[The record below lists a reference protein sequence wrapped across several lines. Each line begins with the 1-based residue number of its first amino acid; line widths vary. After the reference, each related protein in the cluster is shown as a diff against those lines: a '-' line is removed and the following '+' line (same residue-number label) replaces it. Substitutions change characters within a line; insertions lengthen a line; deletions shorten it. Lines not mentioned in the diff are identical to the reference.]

1 MSRPDVAWLGGA
13 ALLPFPVPSA
23 VPLAGYAARTGPAV
37 GVLDELAIATLLLTH
52 GADRL
57 AIIAADVVG
66 ADADLA
72 DEVAQAAGLARSELA
87 LCATHTHSGPAGI
100 TARLHPADPDLLDR
114 RLRTRFV
121 ATAAAALA
129 LARER
134 LEPVELIL
142 GSASAGGVAANRN
155 DPMGPYDDRLTV
167 LAARRPDGSFQAVL
181 AHFACHPTILGAE
194 NRLVSADFPGVLRRE
209 MAAALAGDGEA
220 PVVLFVN
227 GAAGDVST
235 RFTRRG
241 QDVAEVERIGKRLTT
256 AAGNALAA
264 ANPLRGP
271 LRHGSATVRLSPRR
285 DSASRADKAVSEPP
299 VPEPGAT
306 DVSPARQRIAVTRAQ
321 GEAML
326 AALTAISH
334 ERAAIPCSLRI
345 DAWTLGDLALV
356 AVPAEL
362 FVSLG
367 REIEKASPGKTLI
380 LGYANGYSGY
390 LADRAAHGS
399 GTYEALAS
407 PFGPEAGERVAAT
420 AARLIARL
428 RSGPP
433 GPGVGALHGVLDRS

>member
-1 MSRPDVAWLGGA
+1 MSCPDGAWLGGA

-37 GVLDELAIATLLLTH
+37 GVLDELAIATLLLTR
-52 GADRL
+52 GSDRL
-57 AIIAADVVG
+57 AIVAADVVG
-66 ADADLA
+66 ADAELA

-100 TARLHPADPDLLDR
+100 TARLHPADPDVLDR
-114 RLRTRFV
+114 QLRTRFV
-121 ATAAAALA
+121 ATAAATLA

-142 GSASAGGVAANRN
+142 GSARAGDVAANRN
-155 DPMGPYDDRLTV
+155 DPMGPYDDRLTI

-181 AHFACHPTILGAE
+181 VHFACHPTILGAE
-194 NRLVSADFPGVLRRE
+194 NRLVSADFPGVLRQE
-209 MAAALAGDGEA
+209 ITAALAGHGKA

-235 RFTRRG
+235 RFTRHG
-241 QDVAEVERIGKRLTT
+241 QDVAEVERIGKRLAM

-264 ANPLRGP
+264 ANPLWGS
-271 LRHGSATVRLSPRR
+271 LRHGSATVRLPLRR
-285 DSASRADKAVSEPP
+285 DRASRADRAVSAPS

-306 DVSPARQRIAVTRAQ
+306 DLSPARERIAVTRAQ

-326 AALTAISH
+326 AALTAIPH
-334 ERAAIPCSLRI
+334 ELAAIPRTLRI

-367 REIEKASPGKTLI
+367 REIEKAFPGTTLI

-390 LADRAAHGS
+390 LADRTAHRS

-420 AARLIARL
+420 AARLVARL
-428 RSGPP
+428 RSGPH
-433 GPGVGALHGVLDRS
+433 GPGVSALHGILDRS